1 MRGEST
7 LNIEYSADEKKKK
20 KKKKKKK
27 TCRGVAGSKTM
38 CNQRTSARVNRC
50 MYET

>member
-20 KKKKKKK
+20 K
-27 TCRGVAGSKTM
+27 TCRGVAGSKIM
-38 CNQRTSARVNRC
+38 CNQRTSARALGDA
-50 MYET
+50 